1 MLSVCDG
8 RPETLGLVPIIRH
21 HVDFQYELA
30 TRKYTTLLAKA
41 RDKKEIQEGLIK
53 ACDVIDLI
61 IEILRG
67 SKSQAQAKDCMV
79 NGNTK
84 DIKFKSKQSEK
95 DAAKLAFTERQADAI
110 LQMRLYRLIGLEI
123 EALREE
129 YEKTMQD
136 IDTYTDILENKKSMA
151 RVIIKD
157 LKAFKKQY
165 ARERR
170 TTIDNIAEVAVVEKP
185 LEVIDVAVLIDR
197 FAYARCVDMPTFER
211 NKDAAAA
218 ESKQIILCK
227 NTDRL
232 GIFTDSGLMQLVKVL
247 DLPMGKFRDKGQPLD
262 NVSRFDSAKEEICL
276 VACIEQLVGKKV
288 IFATASSML
297 KAVDGAEF
305 DVGKRTTAATKLA
318 DGDRLLLAGIYENG
332 DTVVMQS
339 KKNLFLR
346 IDAADVPEK
355 KKAALGVRGM
365 KLAAGD
371 ELEAAYLLHSGDNL
385 TVNVGGKNVALT
397 RLRIGTRDTKGVKR

>member
-1 MLSVCDG
+1 M
-8 RPETLGLVPIIRH
+8 
-21 HVDFQYELA
+21 
-30 TRKYTTLLAKA
+30 
-41 RDKKEIQEGLIK
+41 
-53 ACDVIDLI
+53 
-61 IEILRG
+61 
-67 SKSQAQAKDCMV
+67 
-79 NGNTK
+79 
-84 DIKFKSKQSEK
+84 
-95 DAAKLAFTERQADAI
+95 
-110 LQMRLYRLIGLEI
+110 
-123 EALREE
+123 
-129 YEKTMQD
+129 
-136 IDTYTDILENKKSMA
+136 
-151 RVIIKD
+151 
-157 LKAFKKQY
+157 
-165 ARERR
+165 
-170 TTIDNIAEVAVVEKP
+170 
-185 LEVIDVAVLIDR
+185 
-197 FAYARCVDMPTFER
+197 
-211 NKDAAAA
+211 
-218 ESKQIILCK
+218 
-227 NTDRL
+227 
-232 GIFTDSGLMQLVKVL
+232 
-247 DLPMGKFRDKGQPLD
+247 
-262 NVSRFDSAKEEICL
+262 
-276 VACIEQLVGKKV
+276 ACIEQLAGKKV